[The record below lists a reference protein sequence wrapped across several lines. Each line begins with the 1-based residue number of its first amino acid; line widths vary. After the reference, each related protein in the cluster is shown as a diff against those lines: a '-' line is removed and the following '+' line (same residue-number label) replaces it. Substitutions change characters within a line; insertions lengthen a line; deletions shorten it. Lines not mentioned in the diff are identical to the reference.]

1 MLVIVGIHAGAEFH
15 SIHAVDD
22 TIPSMN
28 MQKDLVVDLHIHSH
42 NSRATSKHM
51 DLEGLYIWGKIKG
64 INIIGTGDFTH
75 PGWFSELR
83 EKLIP
88 AEQGL
93 FRLSEEEEKQLDK
106 KVPKA
111 CRNNTIRF
119 IPTVEVS
126 TIYKKAGKVR
136 KVHSVVIVPNFE
148 AASYV
153 NAKLSRIG
161 NLKADGRPI
170 IGMDSKE
177 LLRIALESHPE
188 SLYVPAH
195 IWTPWFSIFGS
206 KSGFNSLEET
216 FDELTPHIH
225 AVETGL
231 SSDPAMN
238 WRLSQL
244 DTCTLISNSDAHS
257 PQKLGREANVI
268 RAQLSYHDIIDAVKT
283 NDKRFVGTI
292 EFFPEEGKY
301 HYDGHRLCNVR
312 FSPQETRAHKGLC
325 PRCGQPLV
333 VGVDSRVDELA
344 DRSFGYEPKSH
355 KQVEYIIPLI
365 ELISQAA
372 KAGPTVALRIY
383 ESVIEEFGDEFSIL
397 RTLPITELSA
407 RYPDLA
413 THIAGMRAQRV
424 IREPG
429 FDGVYGRIMVDV
441 GDSDEKGQQRLF
453 G

>member
-1 MLVIVGIHAGAEFH
+1 
-15 SIHAVDD
+15 
-22 TIPSMN
+22 

-42 NSRATSKHM
+42 NSRATSKNM
-51 DLEGLYIWGKIKG
+51 DLAGLYVWGKIKG
-64 INIIGTGDFTH
+64 IHVIGTGDFTH

-83 EKLIP
+83 ERLVP
-88 AEQGL
+88 AEPGL
-93 FRLSEEEEKQLDK
+93 YRLSEEEEKRLNER
-106 KVPKA
+106 VPMS
-111 CRNNTIRF
+111 CRNNSIRF
-119 IPTVEVS
+119 VLTVEVS

-136 KVHSVVIVPNFE
+136 KVHSVVIVPSFE
-148 AASYV
+148 VASYI
-153 NAKLSRIG
+153 NEKLSRIG

-177 LLRIALESHPE
+177 LLRITLESHPD

-216 FDELTPHIH
+216 FDELTPHIY

-231 SSDPAMN
+231 SSDPSMN

-244 DTCTLISNSDAHS
+244 DSCTLISNSDAHS

-268 RAQLSYHDIIDAVKT
+268 RAQLTYSDIIGAIKH

-301 HYDGHRLCNVR
+301 HFDGHRLCNVR
-312 FSPQETRAHKGLC
+312 FSPPETKAHNGLC

-333 VGVDSRVDELA
+333 VGVESRVDELA
-344 DRSFGYEPKSH
+344 DRPIGFEPKSH
-355 KQVEYIIPLI
+355 KKVEYIIPLI
-365 ELISQAA
+365 ELIGQAA
-372 KAGPTVALRIY
+372 KVGPTVALRMY
-383 ESVIEEFGDEFSIL
+383 QSVIEEFGDEFSIL
-397 RTLPITELSA
+397 RTVPTIELSGH
-407 RYPDLA
+407 YPDLA
-413 THIAGMRAQRV
+413 THLEGMRNLQV

-429 FDGVYGRIMVDV
+429 YDGVYGRIMVDV
-441 GDSDEKGQQRLF
+441 EKKDEKGQQRLF

>member
-1 MLVIVGIHAGAEFH
+1 
-15 SIHAVDD
+15 
-22 TIPSMN
+22 
-28 MQKDLVVDLHIHSH
+28 
-42 NSRATSKHM
+42 
-51 DLEGLYIWGKIKG
+51 
-64 INIIGTGDFTH
+64 
-75 PGWFSELR
+75 
-83 EKLIP
+83 EKLVP
-88 AEQGL
+88 AESGL
-93 FRLSEEEEKQLDK
+93 FRLSEKEEKRLDK
-106 KVPKA
+106 QVPKA
-111 CRNNTIRF
+111 CRNNNIRF

-126 TIYKKAGKVR
+126 TIYKKSGKVR

-161 NLKADGRPI
+161 NLNADGRPI

-188 SLYVPAH
+188 SLYIPAH

-268 RAQLSYHDIIDAVKT
+268 RAPLSYQDIIGAVKT
-283 NDKRFVGTI
+283 NDKRFIGTI

-312 FSPQETRAHKGLC
+312 FSPQETHAHKGLC
-325 PRCGQPLV
+325 PRCGLPLV

-344 DRSFGYEPKSH
+344 DRKVGYEPKSH

-365 ELISQAA
+365 ELIGQAA
-372 KAGPTVALRIY
+372 KVGPTVALRIY

-397 RTLPITELSA
+397 RTLPIAELA
-407 RYPDLA
+407 GRYPDLA
-413 THIAGMRAQRV
+413 THIEGMRAQRV

-429 FDGVYGRIMVDV
+429 YDGVYGRIMVDV

-453 G
+453 GKS